1 MYGYNEATLA
11 MPRKD
16 APLASK
22 ELTLESIEKLDHY
35 HVLGL
40 TEAASSEEI
49 EQALHVERWPWHLV
63 EEGGRAFVTK
73 KRLEAYGVLNDPVT
87 RLAYD
92 RKQGYTKGHLATQI
106 GDETSIWGQT
116 WLILFGV
123 IALIMVVGGPHHPAR
138 AIGSAFAPGFEEVIV
153 RKDGACAFP
162 PCPER
167 YEREFRSTSSFWE
180 SVLNG
185 FAPWVIPPILMV
197 VIGLALRAPVA
208 RAAGYLVAMARFRG
222 CRDGPIRFAM
232 LLAVAAVPIV
242 FLLVFW
248 LLPPDP
254 VKGPPGV

>member
-1 MYGYNEATLA
+1 
-11 MPRKD
+11 MPRR
-16 APLASK
+16 APPLASK
-22 ELTLESIEKLDHY
+22 ELTLESIGKLDY
-35 HVLGL
+35 YQVLGL

-63 EEGGRAFVTK
+63 EEGARDFVTR
-73 KRLEAYGVLNDPVT
+73 KRVEAYGVLNDPAT

-92 RKQGYTKGHLATQI
+92 KERGYTKGRLAARI
-106 GDETSIWGQT
+106 GDESSIWGQT

-123 IALIMVVGGPHHPAR
+123 VALIMIVGGPHHPAR
-138 AIGSAFAPGFEEVIV
+138 AMGSAFAPGFEEVV
-153 RKDGACAFP
+153 VQKDGACAFP

-167 YEREFRSTSSFWE
+167 YEREFRSTSDFWE

-185 FAPWVIPPILMV
+185 FAPWIIPPILMV
-197 VIGLALRAPVA
+197 VVGLALRAPVS
-208 RAAGYLVAMARFRG
+208 RAAGYVVAMARFLER
-222 CRDGPIRFAM
+222 RDGPARFVM

-242 FLLVFW
+242 FLLMYW

>member
-1 MYGYNEATLA
+1 
-11 MPRKD
+11 MPRR
-16 APLASK
+16 PPSLASK
-22 ELTLESIEKLDHY
+22 ELTLESIGRLDHY
-35 HVLGL
+35 QVLGL

-63 EEGGRAFVTK
+63 EEGAREFVTR
-73 KRLEAYGVLNDPVT
+73 KRVEAYGVLNDPAI

-92 RKQGYTKGHLATQI
+92 KERGYTKGRLAARI
-106 GDETSIWGQT
+106 GDESSIWGQT

-123 IALIMVVGGPHHPAR
+123 VALIMIVGGPHHPAR
-138 AIGSAFAPGFEEVIV
+138 TIGSAFAPGFEEVIV

-167 YEREFRSTSSFWE
+167 YEREFRSTSDFWE

-197 VIGLALRAPVA
+197 VVGLGLRPLVS
-208 RAAGYLVAMARFRG
+208 RASDYIVAMVRFGGR
-222 CRDGPIRFAM
+222 RDGTTRFAM
-232 LLAVAAVPIV
+232 LIVVAAVPVV
-242 FLLVFW
+242 FLLMYW

>member
-1 MYGYNEATLA
+1 
-11 MPRKD
+11 MPRR
-16 APLASK
+16 APSLASK
-22 ELTLESIEKLDHY
+22 ELTLESIEQLDYY

-63 EEGGRAFVTK
+63 EEGGREFVTA
-73 KRLEAYGVLNDPVT
+73 KRVEAYGVLSDPVS
-87 RLAYD
+87 RLTYD
-92 RKQGYTKGHLATQI
+92 QAQGYTKGQLAARI
-106 GDETSIWGQT
+106 GDETSIWAQT

-123 IALIMVVGGPHHPAR
+123 IALIMIVGGPHHPAR

-167 YEREFRSTSSFWE
+167 YEREFRSTSDFWE
-180 SVLNG
+180 SALNG
-185 FAPWVIPPILMV
+185 FAPWVIPPILMIV
-197 VIGLALRAPVA
+197 VGFALRSPVS
-208 RAAGYLVAMARFRG
+208 RAAGYVVALARFQAR
-222 CRDGPIRFAM
+222 RDGPARFAM
-232 LLAVAAVPIV
+232 LIAVAAVPIV
-242 FLLVFW
+242 FFVMYW